1 MKKLYENITIIFSI
15 IGTLMMVAATGAI
28 EGNEFI
34 AAGTLTI
41 LGISMFVF
49 ALISQEKEK
58 QQ

>member
-41 LGISMFVF
+41 LGISMFVL